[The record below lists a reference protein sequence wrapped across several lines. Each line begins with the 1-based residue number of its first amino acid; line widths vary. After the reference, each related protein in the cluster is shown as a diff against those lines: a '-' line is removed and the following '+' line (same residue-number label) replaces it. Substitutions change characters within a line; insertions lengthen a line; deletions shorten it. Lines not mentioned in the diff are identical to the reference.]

1 MARELPEAGHTMGIP
16 GMLTLVRVREWCAA
30 AGAQVAAPVW
40 PRALRKS
47 GFQGRRWHRV
57 S

>member
-16 GMLTLVRVREWCAA
+16 GMLTLVWVREWCAA

-40 PRALRKS
+40 PRALRKRCC
-47 GFQGRRWHRV
+47 QGRRCRRV